1 MIGEFRPL
9 AQRGA
14 RANVLLWIAGE
25 IFIVV
30 AGVLIAFS
38 LNAWWVERSARID
51 EQTHLRALERDFER
65 NVGIYTTLLE
75 REEEIVT
82 ASRELLQL
90 ARKQPDSEPAI
101 VSPLMGHVFQ
111 SLRMEPAL
119 DAYQALVNSAGLTL
133 LRDEELRG
141 DLAGFA
147 SRGIDPYFAR
157 YSDQLYMAFTTRFV
171 GRLQIAGIADEEPTA
186 GQSYAELLGDPAFQE
201 HLALRHFVE
210 RDVAGEYR
218 QLLRQA
224 EDILARLRT
233 QIDGAE
239 RDL

>member
-1 MIGEFRPL
+1 MIG
-9 AQRGA
+9 AVGA
-14 RANVLLWIAGE
+14 ATPRRSLSRFLLWATGE
-25 IFIVV
+25 IFVVV
-30 AGVLIAFS
+30 AGVLIAFG
-38 LNAWWVERSARID
+38 LNAWWIDRSARLE
-51 EQTHLRALERDFER
+51 EQMHLRALERDFER
-65 NVGIYTTLLE
+65 NVSIYTTLLE

-90 ARKQPDSEPAI
+90 ARKQPGAEAAI

-147 SRGIDPYFAR
+147 SRGVDPYFAR

-171 GRLQIAGIADEEPTA
+171 GRLQIAGIADDEPSP
-186 GQSYAELLGDPAFQE
+186 GQSYADLLGDSAFQE

-218 QLLRQA
+218 QLLHQA

-233 QIDGAE
+233 QIE
-239 RDL
+239 